1 MYAPTINKN
10 VTHVN
15 QSVICEAHIKFGI
28 WTVFQE
34 PGVRIY
40 RKKYKIN
47 NMPMPKTRRSTRH
60 QAKENNPAVETSDN
74 VENIVNQEKNEKTVT
89 SSANKLR

>member
-1 MYAPTINKN
+1 MYAPTINKK

-15 QSVICEAHIKFGI
+15 QSEICEAHIKFGI

-34 PGVRIY
+34 SGY

-47 NMPMPKTRRSTRH
+47 NMPPKTRRSTRQ

>member
-1 MYAPTINKN
+1 MSFR
-10 VTHVN
+10 N
-15 QSVICEAHIKFGI
+15 QDQDIGRN
-28 WTVFQE
+28 T
-34 PGVRIY
+34 
-40 RKKYKIN
+40 YKGN
-47 NMPMPKTRRSTRH
+47 NMPKTRRSTRQ

>member
-1 MYAPTINKN
+1 MKHILSLEFGLSFR
-10 VTHVN
+10 N
-15 QSVICEAHIKFGI
+15 QEQDIGRNIK
-28 WTVFQE
+28 E
-34 PGVRIY
+34 
-40 RKKYKIN
+40 N
-47 NMPMPKTRRSTRH
+47 NMPTKTRRSTRQ

>member
-1 MYAPTINKN
+1 MSFR
-10 VTHVN
+10 N
-15 QSVICEAHIKFGI
+15 QEQDIERNIK
-28 WTVFQE
+28 E
-34 PGVRIY
+34 
-40 RKKYKIN
+40 N
-47 NMPMPKTRRSTRH
+47 NMPTKTRRSTRQ